1 MLYLGRD
8 FNTHI
13 GITTTVRNVI
23 EGQGKSFW
31 HAWVTA
37 KVSGMVRVPEK
48 DVIKLQS
55 RHVAVKRT
63 LIPPITPHGKNLIP
77 LQARNFCCDPQV

>member
-13 GITTTVRNVI
+13 GVTTTVRNVL
-23 EGQGKSFW
+23 GG
-31 HAWVTA
+31 HAKVCGMLGVTA
-37 KVSGMVRVPEK
+37 KVRGMVRVPGK
-48 DVIKLQS
+48 DVIKLPS

-63 LIPPITPHGKNLIP
+63 
-77 LQARNFCCDPQV
+77 